1 MKSRFHLTACIFCC
15 LLLLFNNNSFAQTP
29 LDKAL
34 QNKDTVTAL
43 ALIKN
48 GEDPNEAKA
57 HGSLLIDYCR
67 YSADDP
73 RAFFLLRNGAKPDA
87 NRTDAGRTALHV
99 AAAYYGCETLC
110 GALIKAGADVNA
122 RTNDGATPLML
133 AALNCK
139 LRLVK
144 FLVENGADPKAKD
157 NAGKTAYDYA
167 LRADPLT
174 DLPDF
179 REEMKKAC
187 GFDKPATIEY
197 LKSKL

>member
-1 MKSRFHLTACIFCC
+1 MKSRFHLAACIFCC

-73 RAFFLLRNGAKPDA
+73 RAFFYSGMVQSQMLTEPMQAVLHCMLL
-87 NRTDAGRTALHV
+87 LHIMV
-99 AAAYYGCETLC
+99 
-110 GALIKAGADVNA
+110 V
-122 RTNDGATPLML
+122 
-133 AALNCK
+133 K
-139 LRLVK
+139 LYVVL
-144 FLVENGADPKAKD
+144 
-157 NAGKTAYDYA
+157 
-167 LRADPLT
+167 
-174 DLPDF
+174 
-179 REEMKKAC
+179 
-187 GFDKPATIEY
+187 
-197 LKSKL
+197 